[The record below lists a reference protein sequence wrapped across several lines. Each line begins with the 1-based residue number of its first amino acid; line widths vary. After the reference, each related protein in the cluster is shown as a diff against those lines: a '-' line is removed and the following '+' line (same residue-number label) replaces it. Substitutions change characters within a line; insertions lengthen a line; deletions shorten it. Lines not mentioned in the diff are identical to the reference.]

1 MEEWCAKWKVVREGE
16 RYYRQF
22 RTRFWDRP
30 GNHHSRRRRRNTA
43 HRRPQNPLPVFLDE
57 LDLGNVAS
65 LLGRTRLGKCCQ
77 SSWTNQTWKYCWT
90 PDLKH
95 KEGGRDIF

>member
-30 GNHHSRRRRRNTA
+30 GNHHSRCWTPRLEM
-43 HRRPQNPLPVFLDE
+43 LPAFLDE
-57 LDLGNVAS
+57 PDLEMLPAFLDKPDLGI
-65 LLGRTRLGKCCQ
+65 LLDSGRR
-77 SSWTNQTWKYCWT
+77 
-90 PDLKH
+90 
-95 KEGGRDIF
+95 EGGIFFEY